1 VLIAGRSEAKL
12 AAARQTLSAHAS
24 QLHTH
29 TCNVRKEEEIVA
41 LVEHAVATLGG
52 VDLLVNNAGGQYVAA
67 ADSLSAKGFR
77 AVIETNLVGSFL
89 CAREAYRQWMEE
101 HGGAIVSITMVTNN
115 GLPKMAHS
123 GAARAGVDNLTKSLA
138 IEWSAAGV
146 RVNSVAPGIIFTPSG
161 FKNYGALGPPMVDAV
176 APATPMQRL
185 GTAEEIAAA
194 VIFLLSPAAA
204 FCTGQV
210 LCVDGGI
217 SLVGYPPPMKE
228 LGDTSKFPI
237 WGDESVLPPNAKL

>member
-1 VLIAGRSEAKL
+1 MRNG
-12 AAARQTLSAHAS
+12 TLEGY
-24 QLHTH
+24 TW
-29 TCNVRKEEEIVA
+29 
-41 LVEHAVATLGG
+41 ATSR
-52 VDLLVNNAGGQYVAA
+52 LL
-67 ADSLSAKGFR
+67 L
-77 AVIETNLVGSFL
+77 
-89 CAREAYRQWMEE
+89 
-101 HGGAIVSITMVTNN
+101 
-115 GLPKMAHS
+115 
-123 GAARAGVDNLTKSLA
+123 
-138 IEWSAAGV
+138 
-146 RVNSVAPGIIFTPSG
+146 
-161 FKNYGALGPPMVDAV
+161 AV

>member
-1 VLIAGRSEAKL
+1 MESEKTPSQKPP
-12 AAARQTLSAHAS
+12 QTL
-24 QLHTH
+24 
-29 TCNVRKEEEIVA
+29 
-41 LVEHAVATLGG
+41 TL
-52 VDLLVNNAGGQYVAA
+52 AGQM
-67 ADSLSAKGFR
+67 R
-77 AVIETNLVGSFL
+77 
-89 CAREAYRQWMEE
+89 
-101 HGGAIVSITMVTNN
+101 
-115 GLPKMAHS
+115 P
-123 GAARAGVDNLTKSLA
+123 
-138 IEWSAAGV
+138 
-146 RVNSVAPGIIFTPSG
+146 
-161 FKNYGALGPPMVDAV
+161 
-176 APATPMQRL
+176 PATPMQRL

>member
-1 VLIAGRSEAKL
+1 
-12 AAARQTLSAHAS
+12 
-24 QLHTH
+24 
-29 TCNVRKEEEIVA
+29 
-41 LVEHAVATLGG
+41 
-52 VDLLVNNAGGQYVAA
+52 
-67 ADSLSAKGFR
+67 
-77 AVIETNLVGSFL
+77 
-89 CAREAYRQWMEE
+89 
-101 HGGAIVSITMVTNN
+101 MVTNN